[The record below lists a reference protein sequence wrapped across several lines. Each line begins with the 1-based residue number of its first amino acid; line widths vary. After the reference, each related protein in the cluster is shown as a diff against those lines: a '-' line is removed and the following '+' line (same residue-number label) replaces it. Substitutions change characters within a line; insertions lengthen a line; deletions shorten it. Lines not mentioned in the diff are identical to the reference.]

1 MPDRRR
7 DRKHVPKG
15 HHSERDGFAFPKTVV
30 AGEGWNTMKTEC
42 SKERSA
48 PDVSS
53 SASATACRSFGAM
66 LTAFRYASMPD
77 AQVNIMDQYRPDNF
91 CDPTSAKYQERYA
104 AIACRPGTGEVRAA
118 YDHARR
124 RGLNF
129 EVITHE
135 KNRMGLFA

>member
-7 DRKHVPKG
+7 DREHVPKG

-42 SKERSA
+42 LKERSA

-66 LTAFRYASMPD
+66 LTAFRYASMV
-77 AQVNIMDQYRPDNF
+77 AL
-91 CDPTSAKYQERYA
+91 SA
-104 AIACRPGTGEVRAA
+104 AIVVLLPPAPDRLQELGRDRKPVW
-118 YDHARR
+118 
-124 RGLNF
+124 
-129 EVITHE
+129 
-135 KNRMGLFA
+135 